1 MAADN
6 PRMPGAR
13 AGGRQRRS
21 RRRWRL
27 GLVMALLV
35 ISAGNAHGGRASPD
49 EAPLSLGEAMRATLA
64 HHPTLKAYRLRR
76 DALRGEQRMAALRPP
91 WQVTAE
97 LENFAGSGEA
107 AGTEQLVTTL
117 ALSKVIEL
125 GGQRAG
131 RIAVA
136 DARTEKL
143 AVARQAEELD
153 VLAEVARRYVHVAAD
168 EARQALAHETVELA
182 RDMLGAVTRRVQAAR
197 SPAAQRARARAAL
210 ARAELGE
217 EHAEH
222 ELRAAR
228 VRLSALW
235 GAIEPELGPTTAE
248 LLAVGAPGDLEAM
261 MSKVEANPDIAIFN
275 RESRLHEAELALA
288 RARGGYELE
297 LSAGVRYL
305 EASDDTALVAGARLP
320 LFSASRARGAI
331 EAAEARLGAV
341 EYDRAAA
348 LVRTKAS
355 LYSIYQERIH
365 AITQVQSLR
374 ETVIPQLTDALEEIR
389 LGYERGRYSYLD
401 WVSAQREL
409 IDARAALIDAAARAH
424 VTRIDLERLSGAPLR
439 RTLPTHQDNGS

>member
-1 MAADN
+1 MAADI
-6 PRMPGAR
+6 PRMPGAPR
-13 AGGRQRRS
+13 AGGAQGRL
-21 RRRWRL
+21 RRRCRL
-27 GLVMALLV
+27 GLVMAFLV
-35 ISAGNAHGGRASPD
+35 ISAGNAHGQASPV

-64 HHPTLKAYRLRR
+64 HQPTLKAYRLRQ
-76 DALRGEQRMAALRPP
+76 DALGGERRVAALRPP
-91 WQVTAE
+91 LQVTAE

-125 GGQRAG
+125 SGQRAS

-136 DARTEKL
+136 DARTDRLE
-143 AVARQAEELD
+143 VARRAEELD
-153 VLAEVARRYVHVAAD
+153 ILAEVARRYVHVAAD
-168 EARQALAHETVELA
+168 EARRALARETVELA

-197 SPAAQRARARAAL
+197 SPASQRSRARAAL
-210 ARAELGE
+210 ARAEIGE

-248 LLAVGAPGDLEAM
+248 LLAVGAPGDLEAL

-275 RESRLHEAELALA
+275 RKSRLREAELALA

-297 LSAGVRYL
+297 FSAGIRRL
-305 EASDDTALVAGARLP
+305 EASDDTALVASARLP

-331 EAAEARLGAV
+331 DAAEARRGAV

-355 LYSIYQERIH
+355 LYGIYQERVH

-374 ETVIPQLTDALEEIR
+374 ETVIPQLTEALEEIR
-389 LGYERGRYSYLD
+389 RGYERGRYSYLE
-401 WVSAQREL
+401 WVTAQREL
-409 IDARAALIDAAARAH
+409 IDARAALIDAAASAH
-424 VTRIDLERLSGAPLR
+424 VTRIDLERLSGAPLQ
-439 RTLPTHQDNGS
+439 RTLPTYQDNGS